1 MLFVECEAAL
11 FLVNGFVVFFVG
23 EDIKGVLQ
31 LISLVIVEREP
42 AHQQSEEDDAD
53 VPDVVLV

>member
-1 MLFVECEAAL
+1 MFLVECEATL
-11 FLVNGFVVFFVG
+11 FLVNSFVVFLVD
-23 EDIKGVLQ
+23 EELKGVLQ
-31 LISLVIVEREP
+31 LISFVIVEREA